1 MKKIPLKV
9 KWVVLPIFEITDDD
23 EMVFK
28 EADIY
33 LIKRK
38 ASRKV
43 VKRYGK
49 TRNN

>member
-9 KWVVLPIFEITDDD
+9 KWVVLPIFEIVED

-38 ASRKV
+38 ETRKV
-43 VKRYGK
+43 VKRNGK

>member
-1 MKKIPLKV
+1 MQE
-9 KWVVLPIFEITDDD
+9 IFEITEDD

-38 ASRKV
+38 ATRRRICQRK
-43 VKRYGK
+43 K
-49 TRNN
+49 

>member
-1 MKKIPLKV
+1 MAKITLKV
-9 KWVVLPIFEITDDD
+9 KWVVLPIFEIIED

-43 VKRYGK
+43 VKRNGK
-49 TRNN
+49 TRNH

>member
-9 KWVVLPIFEITDDD
+9 KWVVLPIFEIIED

-38 ASRKV
+38 ATRKKV
-43 VKRYGK
+43 RRYGK
-49 TRNN
+49 TRNH

>member
-9 KWVVLPIFEITDDD
+9 KWVVLPIFEITEDD

-43 VKRYGK
+43 VKRNGK
-49 TRNN
+49 TRNH